1 MTELPR
7 TWSRKGRCLRAFAKT
22 GSIAAAARAAG
33 VHRAT
38 VYAWKVADA
47 DFAGRWAWAR
57 QRALDALHDA
67 LVDRALNGG
76 ARPIPR
82 NGPTTGRGALRRQ
95 LAERRWRALAVAHFR
110 P

>member
-1 MTELPR
+1 MTKLPR

-22 GSIAAAARAAG
+22 GSAAAAARAAG

-38 VYAWKVADA
+38 VYAWKATDA
-47 DFAGRWAWAR
+47 DFAERWAWAR
-57 QRALDALHDA
+57 QRALDALQDA
-67 LVDRALNGG
+67 LVDRARNGG

-82 NGPTTGRGALRRQ
+82 NGPTMGRSALRRA
-95 LAERRWRALAVAHFR
+95 LSERRWRDFAAAHFR